1 MRRTFAGL
9 SLTVLL
15 TVLVACALP
24 TPRFNAKTI
33 EGEIFNNDAV
43 KGKVVLLQF
52 WATWCGYCR
61 HDQPAVDALAKEYA
75 EKGLL
80 VLAVDVGESKEKVRQ
95 YLNRSPRASKVV
107 LTEDTNL
114 PSVFAARSFPYYV
127 LIDRAGN
134 VAGTQRGA
142 GGEDALRSLLA
153 KAGLD

>member
-1 MRRTFAGL
+1 M
-9 SLTVLL
+9 TVLV

-24 TPRFNAKTI
+24 TPKFNAKTI

-61 HDQPAVDALAKEYA
+61 HDQPAVDLLAKEYA

-80 VLAVDVGESKEKVRQ
+80 VLAVDVGESKEKVRK
-95 YLNRSPRASKVV
+95 YLHDSPRTSKIV

-114 PSVFAARSFPYYV
+114 AAVFAARSFPYYV
-127 LIDRAGN
+127 LIDREGN

-142 GGEDALRSLLA
+142 GGEDALRGLLA
-153 KAGLD
+153 RAGLE